1 MQRFNLNLFCFLST
15 QFSATL
21 MPEDRFLA
29 AYARSWLAGLAALGK
44 HTKSRAYKL
53 FGMNSSGLNTFLPR
67 YLTAQRPP
75 KGFESRRA
83 CVHLASIVPFMQDTQ
98 VTESLSVCV
107 CPSIC
112 PSVRLSVCLLV
123 CTLCGFYASPALLVW
138 FQIRLL
144 IPHRCW
150 LRLCP
155 LSVCLSVWFLS
166 RGVQEIL
173 SQSQ

>member
-1 MQRFNLNLFCFLST
+1 
-15 QFSATL
+15 

-112 PSVRLSVCLLV
+112 PSICLFV
-123 CTLCGFYASPALLVW
+123 CTLCEFFASPALVVW
-138 FQIRLL
+138 FQIWLL
-144 IPHRCW
+144 IPTGAGCVSV
-150 LRLCP
+150 LC

-173 SQSQ
+173 SQSQLISQPISL